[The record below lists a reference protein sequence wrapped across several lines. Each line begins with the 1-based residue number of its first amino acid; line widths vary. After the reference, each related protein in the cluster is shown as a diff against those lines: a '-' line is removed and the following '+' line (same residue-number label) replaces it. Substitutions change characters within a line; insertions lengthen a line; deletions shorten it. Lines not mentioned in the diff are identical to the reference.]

1 MTGVKIPAHLQ
12 PYIDALGEDL
22 GIEFLLSFGGSY
34 VYLSERPQARSP
46 VVELLGEELSITL
59 ARSVGAGSFR
69 VPVGKPFI
77 ARHFRAKRW
86 TINAIARKL
95 HVTDVTV
102 RGWLKQADTR
112 QLSLL

>member
-1 MTGVKIPAHLQ
+1 MTGVKVPAHLQ
-12 PYIDALGEDL
+12 PYTEALGEEL

-34 VYLSERPQARSP
+34 IYLTERPQARSP
-46 VVELLGEELSITL
+46 VVELVGEELAVAL
-59 ARSVGAGSFR
+59 ARRIGAGSLR

-77 ARHFRAKRW
+77 ARHFRAKGW
-86 TINAIARKL
+86 TVNAIARKL

-102 RGWLKQADTR
+102 RSWTKQPDGQ